1 MKETSTE
8 MFRVR
13 ARYFVFY
20 NEVCKRKMSA
30 RLSTGFSSLRCAQ
43 TRYTHIYS
51 MVLENTRILARDVNI
66 TMTTTIILRSKYA
79 LVNIIVKSFNKNT
92 QG

>member
-13 ARYFVFY
+13 AGYFVFY

-43 TRYTHIYS
+43 ARYAHIFDGTRK
-51 MVLENTRILARDVNI
+51 LENTLPV
-66 TMTTTIILRSKYA
+66 L
-79 LVNIIVKSFNKNT
+79 
-92 QG
+92 